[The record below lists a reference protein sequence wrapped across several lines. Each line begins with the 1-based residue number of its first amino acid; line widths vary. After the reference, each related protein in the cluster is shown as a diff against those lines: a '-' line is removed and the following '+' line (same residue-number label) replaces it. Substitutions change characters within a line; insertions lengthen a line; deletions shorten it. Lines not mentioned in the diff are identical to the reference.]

1 MVALLIVCR
10 FSPIVDTLLLLRQDC
25 LHSPNLTGI
34 QPHFDPARMVLGRS
48 QDVLHNPDRS
58 LAAALI
64 LLQDNFN
71 AQARPNIFAL
81 LSSHQ
86 SLSLQPLLGITR
98 TLHTVTLDSL
108 EYRLE

>member
-1 MVALLIVCR
+1 
-10 FSPIVDTLLLLRQDC
+10 
-25 LHSPNLTGI
+25 LHDPN
-34 QPHFDPARMVLGRS
+34 
-48 QDVLHNPDRS
+48 RS

-64 LLQDNFN
+64 LLQDYFN

-98 TLHTVTLDSL
+98 TLPRATRVLHTVTLDSL
-108 EYRLE
+108 ECRPEQDKAHGAGSRLAIS